1 MISLLNSIF
10 AGAELN
16 ALLMLYIYFSHCTLV
31 SGIHGVL
38 TNYTG
43 TSPETL

>member
-38 TNYTG
+38 TNYNRYE
-43 TSPETL
+43 P